1 MDTLYRRVSV
11 VLPDADFEALQ
22 RLAER
27 EERTPRE
34 QATYFVRRSLAA
46 QTAGGEP
53 VGGRDDHEPEA
64 A

>member
-22 RLAER
+22 QLAER

-34 QATYFVRRSLAA
+34 QATYFVRKSLAA
-46 QTAGGEP
+46 QTAGSLP
-53 VGGRDDHEPEA
+53 VGTRDDRGPEA